1 MNERMKQ
8 GMANEIKYEKKIVQE
23 IFNMWYLISDYQR
36 AYVWDTDQVRDLLDD
51 TMAVFSRLYGTEN

>member
-8 GMANEIKYEKKIVQE
+8 GMANEIKCEKKIVQE